1 MRLCWIENEGA
12 WRDSGFE
19 KLSALG
25 FKIYTLE
32 KNWYSDSLENLVER
46 IMDEFSATDIFI
58 INLNF
63 VLSGYSRTEHL
74 GVRLLKYLR
83 LRGLNNHC
91 VVYSFLTREQLLEM
105 EPKNLILFSEGIS
118 YYRLPFDVSS
128 IPFQNLFHLKSPEDL
143 SPYFKAEFSLPDNR
157 HFMANWW
164 GVLQLWKVQKAV
176 ERINGKS
183 NLEKIEPLFNHAL
196 KEMNSYEG
204 LVACHIK
211 KTGEL
216 QIDRGLN
223 RLLKEKDENY
233 QNEERTRGE
242 LQIENA
248 QLNEEIGNLD
258 VQLESL
264 RELESETPDTF
275 WTKVLKLRGELPNQ
289 IRLKIERLNEKKEQ
303 LEKLAI
309 RHKEYLNLTKLIN
322 REKELIYEK
331 QRLAIRR
338 INRNIAEMENS
349 LSFSSPQFSLHEIRE
364 KLKKANPRIVF
375 VDDQAEEGW
384 SSVLQRIIYGNES
397 ENFIT
402 IIPRNV
408 DTTDQ
413 IAIQIRDTVKKHRA
427 DLLILDLR
435 LKGETGSITDPEQ
448 ISGVQVLEKL
458 HESRIGCPVLV
469 TTASNKM
476 WSYKKTI
483 HTGALAFWVKEGLDE
498 SYKTENTIE
507 NYLRFVDLVY
517 TLCFSNE
524 IKFLYRELLPGIL
537 DIENSETVYWWE
549 SKFWDGQTLKTPKSL
564 AASKTEITE
573 VLFLAFEQFEE
584 YLKLKLQQTIKP
596 ELSKSI
602 ASLIIVQ
609 CTRVLEIIHRID
621 ESKKDS
627 SLSVKMAEQL
637 GKEKYDYWSKLITIR
652 NKAAHQFIA
661 DYRKVENFL
670 ELLLAYLND
679 EYIEAHEKLEK
690 TLHQPINGA
699 VYESVIE
706 SKHRDF
712 ERYYLKNPELDLDGW
727 SSIILD
733 LNFNRNIDKI
743 SLSVGD
749 RVRFTLKII
758 EKSETTYYYANNAT
772 LIESVK

>member
-12 WRDSGFE
+12 WKDSILE
-19 KLSALG
+19 KLSASGL
-25 FKIYTLE
+25 KVYTLE
-32 KNWYSDSLENLVER
+32 KNWYSDSLESLVEK
-46 IMDEFSATDIFI
+46 IISEFSATDIFV

-83 LRGLNNHC
+83 LRGFNSHC
-91 VVYSFLTREQLLEM
+91 VVYSFLTREQLM
-105 EPKNLILFSEGIS
+105 ESDPKNLILFSGGIS
-118 YYRLPFDVSS
+118 YYRLPFDLTS
-128 IPFQNLFHLKSPEDL
+128 ISFENLTELKSPEDL

-183 NLEKIEPLFNHAL
+183 NLEKIEPLFNHAR
-196 KEMNSYEG
+196 KEMNSYAG

-211 KTGEL
+211 KAGEL
-216 QIDRGLN
+216 QIDRELN

-248 QLNEEIGNLD
+248 QLKEETGNLD
-258 VQLESL
+258 VQLETL
-264 RELESETPDTF
+264 RELELETPDTF
-275 WTKVLKLRGELPNQ
+275 WTKVLKLRGGLPNQ
-289 IRLKIERLNEKKEQ
+289 ICLKIERLNEKKEQ
-303 LEKLAI
+303 LENLAI
-309 RHKEYLNLTKLIN
+309 RHNEYLNLTKLIK
-322 REKELIYEK
+322 REKEHIYEK

-338 INRNIAEMENS
+338 INRNIAELENS
-349 LSFSSPQFSLHEIRE
+349 QSFSSPQFSLHEIRE
-364 KLKKANPRIVF
+364 TLKKANPRIVF

-384 SSVLQRIIYGNES
+384 SSVFQRIIYGNDN
-397 ENFIT
+397 ENFVT
-402 IIPRNV
+402 IVPENV
-408 DTTDQ
+408 ETNDQ
-413 IAIQIRDTVKKHRA
+413 IALRINETIKKHRA

-435 LKGETGSITDPEQ
+435 LKGETGSITDPEK
-448 ISGVQVLEKL
+448 ISGVQVMQILY
-458 HESRIGCPVLV
+458 ESKIGCPVLV

-483 HTGALAFWVKEGLDE
+483 NTGATAFWIKEGLDE

-517 TLCFSNE
+517 ILCFSNE
-524 IKFLYRELLPGIL
+524 IRFLYRKLLPGIL
-537 DIENSETVYWWE
+537 DIESSETVYWWE
-549 SKFWDGQTLKTPKSL
+549 SEFWEGQTLRTRKSL

-573 VLFLAFEQFEE
+573 VLSLAFEQYEE
-584 YLKLKLQQTIKP
+584 YLKLKIQQTLQP

-609 CTRVLEIIHRID
+609 CARVLEIIHRTD
-621 ESKKDS
+621 ESNQDV
-627 SLSVKMAEQL
+627 SLSAKMAEQL
-637 GKEKYDYWSKLITIR
+637 GKEKFDYWSKLIYIR

-670 ELLLAYLND
+670 ELLLGYLND
-679 EYIEAHEKLEK
+679 EYVEAHEKYEK
-690 TLHQPINGA
+690 SLQQPVNGA
-699 VYESVIE
+699 VYESMVE
-706 SKHRDF
+706 SKH
-712 ERYYLKNPELDLDGW
+712 PELDIYFVKNPD
-727 SSIILD
+727 LD
-733 LNFNRNIDKI
+733 LENRTHIVLNLRFNRDLYNVTLIKGDKI
-743 SLSVGD
+743 
-749 RVRFTLKII
+749 RFTLMVN
-758 EKSETTYYYANNAT
+758 EKSNHRNYYANNAT
-772 LIESVK
+772 LIESAK